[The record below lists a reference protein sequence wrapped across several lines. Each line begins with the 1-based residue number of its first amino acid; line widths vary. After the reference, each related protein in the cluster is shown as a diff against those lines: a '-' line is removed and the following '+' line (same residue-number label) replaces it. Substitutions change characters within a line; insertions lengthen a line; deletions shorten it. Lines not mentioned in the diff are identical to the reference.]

1 MNNSAPRFAA
11 KALALALCTVAYPA
25 LAAAASEDADASES
39 RQIVVTGAAQ
49 RETPSATG
57 LALTLRETPQSVTVI
72 DRQRIEDF
80 ALNNVNDLL
89 AQAVGINVERVETDR
104 TEYTSRGFDVTNFQ
118 IDGIGL
124 PLRWGIAY
132 GETDTALYERVEAIR
147 GANALMTGV
156 GNPSA
161 TINYVRKR
169 PTKDFHLKANAQVGS
184 WNQWR
189 VDGDVSGSV
198 TKDGK
203 LSLRLIYAHD
213 QRDSYLRYN
222 HVNRNVLGLL
232 AAYEI
237 TPQLSLNAGY
247 TYQDNDARGVLWGS
261 LPLLYTNGT
270 RVSYPVSASTSAPW
284 TFWNVTDQTAFSELG
299 WKGQNGWQARGR
311 YTYNKR
317 NSLAKLLY
325 GYGYADA
332 STGLGNAAWPG
343 IYRSP
348 YEQHLFDGQ
357 ASGPVKL
364 LGREHQIALGV
375 SHGSMHGKEYSQST
389 LSYPSYASVT
399 DWAVNGIYPAEG
411 AYDAEVL
418 SEDSRDKLT
427 RVYGALHA
435 NITDQLKGV
444 FGASA
449 IWLRSSGVN
458 YGTDMTRRNSALS
471 PYAGL
476 VFDATKHISL
486 YASYTDIYNPQK
498 EVDVTNNRLAP
509 AKGTSIEGG
518 IKSEWFDKRLYASA
532 AIFRAKQ
539 TGLAEAA
546 GVFGVGDAGRVGT
559 SYYRGVDTTA
569 RGFELEI
576 NGQITPQWSVSG
588 GYTGLEVKD
597 QNGNPTRTYLPTKSL
612 KLAST
617 YAIPAFHDLKLG
629 GQLRWQNA
637 IRMTDSSVVYY
648 GVISDPVV
656 VTQKAYAVLDLMASA
671 QVVPHVRASLNLR
684 NVGNAHYL
692 GSLKWGQGFYAA
704 PRSFLASVQVA
715 F

>member
-1 MNNSAPRFAA
+1 MPLRLVLLSTAA
-11 KALALALCTVAYPA
+11 LCALATPA
-25 LAAAASEDADASES
+25 LAANEADADDANS
-39 RQIVVTGAAQ
+39 IVVTGSAQ

-57 LALTLRETPQSVTVI
+57 LSLTLRETPQSVTVI

-80 ALNNVNDLL
+80 ALTNVNDLL

-124 PLRWGIAY
+124 PLRWGAAY
-132 GETDTALYERVEAIR
+132 GETDTILYERVEAIR

-169 PTKDFHLKANAQVGS
+169 PTKDFHLKANAQGGS

-189 VDGDVSGSV
+189 VDGDASGAL
-198 TKDGK
+198 TRDGK
-203 LSLRLIYAHD
+203 LAIRLIYAHD

-222 HVNRNVLGLL
+222 HVNRNVYGALL
-232 AAYEI
+232 SYDLTSELTI
-237 TPQLSLNAGY
+237 NAGY
-247 TYQDNDARGVLWGS
+247 TRQDNNARGVLWGS
-261 LPLLYTNGT
+261 LPLLYTNGS
-270 RVSYPVSASTSAPW
+270 RVAYDVSASPSAPW
-284 TFWNVTDQTAFSELG
+284 TYWNVTDQTAFAELE
-299 WKGQNGWQARGR
+299 WKGRNGWQARGR

-317 NSLAKLLY
+317 DSQAKLLY
-325 GYGYADA
+325 AFGYPDA
-332 STGLGNAAWPG
+332 ATGLGVSGWPG

-348 YEQHLFDGQ
+348 YEQNLFDGQ
-357 ASGPVKL
+357 ASGPLKL
-364 LGREHQIALGV
+364 FGREHQVSLGV
-375 SHGSMHGKEYSQST
+375 SHATMHGREFSQST
-389 LSYPSYASVT
+389 LSYPSYASVS
-399 DWAVNGIYPAEG
+399 DWAVKGIYPAEG
-411 AYDAEVL
+411 AYAAEVL
-418 SEDSRDKLT
+418 SEDSRDTLT
-427 RVYGALHA
+427 RVYGAVHA
-435 NITDQLKGV
+435 NITDRLKGV

-449 IWLRSSGVN
+449 IWLRSSGYN
-458 YGTDMTRRNSALS
+458 YGVDQTRRNSALS

-476 VFDATKHISL
+476 VFDAAKNISF

-498 EVDVTNNRLAP
+498 EVDVTNARLNP

-532 AIFRAKQ
+532 AIFRARQ

-559 SYYRGVDTTA
+559 TYYRGVDTTA

-576 NGQITPQWSVSG
+576 TGMITPQWSISG
-588 GYTGLEVKD
+588 GYTGLEVHD
-597 QNGNPTRTYLPTKSL
+597 RNGAPTRTYLPTKSL
-612 KLAST
+612 KLATT
-617 YAIPAFHDLKLG
+617 YSIAALHDLKLG

-637 IRMTDSSVVYY
+637 IRTVDSAIVAY
-648 GVISDPVV
+648 GGVSTPVV
-656 VTQKAYAVLDLMASA
+656 ITQNAYAVVDLMASA
-671 QVVPHVRASLNLR
+671 RIAPHVRASLNLR
-684 NVGNAHYL
+684 NVGDVHYL

-704 PRSFLASVQVA
+704 PRSISGTISVA

>member
-1 MNNSAPRFAA
+1 MPLR
-11 KALALALCTVAYPA
+11 LALLSSAALGAFVAPA
-25 LAAAASEDADASES
+25 LAAENAAEDANS
-39 RQIVVTGAAQ
+39 IIVTGSAQ

-57 LALTLRETPQSVTVI
+57 LSLTLRETPQSVTVI

-80 ALNNVNDLL
+80 ALTNVNDLL
-89 AQAVGINVERVETDR
+89 AQTVGINVERVETDR

-124 PLRWGIAY
+124 PLRWGAAY
-132 GETDTALYERVEAIR
+132 GETDTILYERVEAIR

-169 PTKDFHLKANAQVGS
+169 PTKDFHVKANVQGGS

-189 VDGDVSGSV
+189 VDGDVSGAL

-203 LSLRLIYAHD
+203 LAIRLIYAHD

-222 HVNRNVLGLL
+222 HVNRNVYGALL
-232 AAYEI
+232 SYDL
-237 TPQLSLNAGY
+237 TPELTINTGY
-247 TYQDNDARGVLWGS
+247 TRQENNARGVLWGS
-261 LPLLYTNGT
+261 LPLLYTNGA
-270 RVSYPVSASTSAPW
+270 RVSYDVSASPSAPW
-284 TFWNVTDQTAFSELG
+284 TYWNVTDQTGFAELE
-299 WKGQNGWQARGR
+299 WKGRNGWQARGR

-317 NSLAKLLY
+317 DSQAKLLY
-325 GYGYADA
+325 AFGYPDA
-332 STGLGNAAWPG
+332 ATGLGISGWPG

-348 YEQHLFDGQ
+348 YEQNLFDGQ

-364 LGREHQIALGV
+364 FGREHQVSLGV
-375 SHGSMHGKEYSQST
+375 SHATMHGREYSQST

-411 AYDAEVL
+411 TYAAEVL
-418 SEDSRDKLT
+418 SEDSRDTLT
-427 RVYGALHA
+427 RVYGAVHA
-435 NITDQLKGV
+435 NITDRLKGV

-449 IWLRSSGVN
+449 IWLRSSGYN
-458 YGTDMTRRNSALS
+458 YGVDQTRRNSALS
-471 PYAGL
+471 PYVGA
-476 VFDATKHISL
+476 VYDVNRHISL
-486 YASYTDIYNPQK
+486 YASYTDIFNPQK
-498 EVDVTNNRLAP
+498 EVDVTNARLSP
-509 AKGTSIEGG
+509 AKGTGLEAG

-532 AIFRAKQ
+532 AIFRARQ

-559 SYYRGVDTTA
+559 TYYRGVDTTA
-569 RGFELEI
+569 RGFELEVT
-576 NGQITPQWSVSG
+576 GMITPQWSISG
-588 GYTGLEVKD
+588 GYTGLEVHD
-597 QNGNPTRTYLPTKSL
+597 QNGAPTRTYLPTKSL

-617 YAIPAFHDLKLG
+617 YSIPSFNDLKFG

-637 IRMTDSSVVYY
+637 IRTTDSAVVAY
-648 GVISDPVV
+648 GGVTTPVV
-656 VTQKAYAVLDLMASA
+656 ITQNAYAVVDLMASA
-671 QVVPHVRASLNLR
+671 QVAPHVRASVNLR
-684 NVGNAHYL
+684 NVGDAHYL

-704 PRSFLASVQVA
+704 PRSVSGTISVA